1 MNFLDLVSKYKTIL
15 SFVRI
20 SNITRDKLK
29 SVLSIMGVSINDDVA
44 QIIAETIKNAGEEK
58 NYKNITD
65 LFTDPEIGTQIAEMV
80 TDIMKSNNEQS
91 VTLSSSPSTD
101 AIQLDSLIKCTH
113 CKKPVHIRSAIARS
127 TQTQE
132 I

>member
-20 SNITRDKLK
+20 SNITGDKLK
-29 SVLSIMGVSINDDVA
+29 SVLNIMGVSINDDVA

-58 NYKNITD
+58 NYRNITD

-80 TDIMKSNNEQS
+80 TDIMKNNNEQS
-91 VTLSSSPSTD
+91 ASLSSGPSTD

-113 CKKPVHIRSAIARS
+113 CNKPVHIRSAVMGS
-127 TQTQE
+127 KTTQD

>member
-20 SNITRDKLK
+20 SNITGDKLK
-29 SVLSIMGVSINDDVA
+29 SVLGIMGVSINDDVA

-80 TDIMKSNNEQS
+80 TDIMKNNNEQS
-91 VTLSSSPSTD
+91 TSLSSNPSTD

-113 CKKPVHIRSAIARS
+113 CNKPVHIRSAIARS